1 MSNGWIKLHRK
12 LQECWIWLEKDP
24 FDKRSAWVDLL
35 LTANHSDKK
44 ILFNGEL
51 ITVKRG
57 QILTSIRKLAE
68 RWKWSYDKT
77 SRFLKLIE
85 SGGMLRKESDNC
97 RTLLTIENYEVYQD
111 VTCTDRTLISEP
123 TEHPQVNL
131 PNTYRTPI
139 SEPIS
144 DKQECKEC
152 KNDKN
157 VKNNMC
163 KKEAQELFEKLWQLY
178 PVKKGKGQ
186 VSITAKQRLLKVGY
200 EEIVRAIDRY
210 KAELEKDSSWRKPQ
224 NGSTFFNSGYVD
236 YLDANYVP
244 GKTEVAKKKN
254 NFNNFSQRDYD
265 FSELEKKLISNK

>member
-12 LQECWIWLEKDP
+12 LQDCWIWLDKEP

-51 ITVKRG
+51 ITIKRG

-85 SGGMLRKESDNC
+85 SDGMLRKESDNC

-111 VTCTDRTLISEP
+111 VTCTDRTPISEP
-123 TEHPQVNL
+123 TEHPQVNI

-144 DKQECKEC
+144 DKQECKEY
-152 KNDKN
+152 KNEKN
-157 VKNNMC
+157 VKNVKND
-163 KKEAQELFEKLWQLY
+163 KKVRKEPVVYYPNDELLDNAFKEFVTMRNKIKRPLATKQALTRMMNKLEKLSCGDNDLAIKILNQSTDHCWQDVYEL
-178 PVKKGKGQ
+178 KSDSGGKR
-186 VSITAKQRLLKVGY
+186 S
-200 EEIVRAIDRY
+200 
-210 KAELEKDSSWRKPQ
+210 
-224 NGSTFFNSGYVD
+224 NSGSGIDWDNV
-236 YLDANYVP
+236 
-244 GKTEVAKKKN
+244 
-254 NFNNFSQRDYD
+254 
-265 FSELEKKLISNK
+265 

>member
-1 MSNGWIKLHRK
+1 MKRGDNVSNGWIKLHRK
-12 LQECWIWLEKDP
+12 LQDCWIWLEKEP

-85 SGGMLRKESDNC
+85 SDGMLRKESDNC

-111 VTCTDRTLISEP
+111 VTCTDRTPISEP

-144 DKQECKEC
+144 DKQECKEY

-157 VKNNMC
+157 VKND
-163 KKEAQELFEKLWQLY
+163 KKVRKEPTVYYPNDELLNNAFKEFLTMRNKIKKPLATKQALTRMMNKIEKLSGGDNDLAIKILNQSTDHCWQDVY
-178 PVKKGKGQ
+178 E
-186 VSITAKQRLLKVGY
+186 LKSDIGGN
-200 EEIVRAIDRY
+200 RT
-210 KAELEKDSSWRKPQ
+210 
-224 NGSTFFNSGYVD
+224 GNSGIDWDNV
-236 YLDANYVP
+236 
-244 GKTEVAKKKN
+244 
-254 NFNNFSQRDYD
+254 
-265 FSELEKKLISNK
+265 

>member
-1 MSNGWIKLHRK
+1 MVKGSDNVSNGWIKLHRK
-12 LQECWIWLEKDP
+12 LQDGWIWLEKEP

-77 SRFLKLIE
+77 SRFLKLLE
-85 SGGMLRKESDNC
+85 SDGMLRKESDNC

-111 VTCTDRTLISEP
+111 MTCTYRTPASEH

-131 PNTYRTPI
+131 PNTFRTPI

-144 DKQECKEC
+144 DKQECKE
-152 KNDKN
+152 DKN
-157 VKNNMC
+157 VKNKIYTC
-163 KKEAQELFEKLWQLY
+163 AFEDFWKAYPRKKDKGNAFKKFNARLNSGFSEEELIEAAKNYADECQRNNTETKYIKHPATFLSDSTPFIDYLKGGDCDGRTGRNDKEIQVRDEYAEEFE
-178 PVKKGKGQ
+178 
-186 VSITAKQRLLKVGY
+186 RLL
-200 EEIVRAIDRY
+200 
-210 KAELEKDSSWRKPQ
+210 
-224 NGSTFFNSGYVD
+224 
-236 YLDANYVP
+236 
-244 GKTEVAKKKN
+244 
-254 NFNNFSQRDYD
+254 
-265 FSELEKKLISNK
+265 SE

>member
-12 LQECWIWLEKDP
+12 LQDGWIWIDKEP

-85 SGGMLRKESDNC
+85 SDGMLRKESDNC

-111 VTCTDRTLISEP
+111 VSITDRTPTSEP
-123 TEHPQVNL
+123 TEHPQVNI
-131 PNTYRTPI
+131 PNTCRTHI

-144 DKQECKEC
+144 DKQECKE
-152 KNDKN
+152 DKN
-157 VKNNMC
+157 NNIRSNSDDLNNTEKP
-163 KKEAQELFEKLWQLY
+163 KKKKKKLSEEENNELLHNFEIIYKSY
-178 PVKKGKGQ
+178 PK
-186 VSITAKQRLLKVGY
+186 KVGKASGFKVY
-200 EEIVRAIDRY
+200 KQWLNGRDIGGTKIKLTNRQMWYAIAKY
-210 KAELEKDSSWRKPQ
+210 KQYIEKEDIEMQYIKQ
-224 NGSTFFNSGYVD
+224 FDTFMRNILDYVED
-236 YLDANYVP
+236 
-244 GKTEVAKKKN
+244 E
-254 NFNNFSQRDYD
+254 Q
-265 FSELEKKLISNK
+265 